1 MILLG
6 PAERIFDL
14 AEKKFSQKE
23 FAAALGVKPQRV
35 SEWKRGLSSSYQKYI
50 SQIATILGTTTEYL
64 LTGDETYRYPG
75 SREAFEKMVNS
86 PEVQREITNV
96 RLDSVVKKYGL
107 KKEVLGALLHDLNS
121 LYTEPRQT
129 DVPNSDTE
137 AQLIAAYRRADERSR
152 AIVRL
157 TLGIDEKE
165 H

>member
-64 LTGDETYRYPG
+64 LTGEGPK
-75 SREAFEKMVNS
+75 EKAA
-86 PEVQREITNV
+86 PADT
-96 RLDSVVKKYGL
+96 
-107 KKEVLGALLHDLNS
+107 
-121 LYTEPRQT
+121 
-129 DVPNSDTE
+129 PNSDASDE
-137 AQLIAAYRRADERSR
+137 GQLMAAFFEGGEDLSEDEMAGLWQDAKDYINWKLAQRRKANN
-152 AIVRL
+152 
-157 TLGIDEKE
+157 GQ
-165 H
+165 

>member
-64 LTGDETYRYPG
+64 LTGEGPK
-75 SREAFEKMVNS
+75 EKTA
-86 PEVQREITNV
+86 P
-96 RLDSVVKKYGL
+96 
-107 KKEVLGALLHDLNS
+107 A
-121 LYTEPRQT
+121 
-129 DVPNSDTE
+129 DVPNSDTLDE
-137 AQLIAAYRRADERSR
+137 GQLMAAFFEGGEDLSEDEMAGLWQDAKDYISWKLAQRRKANN
-152 AIVRL
+152 
-157 TLGIDEKE
+157 GQ
-165 H
+165 

>member
-64 LTGDETYRYPG
+64 LTGEGPK
-75 SREAFEKMVNS
+75 EKNT
-86 PEVQREITNV
+86 P
-96 RLDSVVKKYGL
+96 
-107 KKEVLGALLHDLNS
+107 A
-121 LYTEPRQT
+121 
-129 DVPNSDTE
+129 DVSNSDTLDE
-137 AQLIAAYRRADERSR
+137 GQLMAAFFEGGEDLSEDEMAGLWQDAKDYINWKLAQRRKANN
-152 AIVRL
+152 
-157 TLGIDEKE
+157 GQ
-165 H
+165 